1 MRISHKLVQK
11 WSKTGEQF
19 LYFQT
24 VDHSINCS
32 ILIFQ
37 FQPNYDPKVNQ
48 SDIYTLNN
56 KKYIRGEYELY
67 LENVQLKDGG
77 IIYCGHSSERL
88 RLNVV
93 DMQQLP
99 TITHNGRFVAGRKRY
114 SVLNVT
120 EDSYIGLVCQ
130 FSYFVSP
137 ISDLMPLAVSW
148 KVHSK
153 SHLWEGPG
161 DRSTKITKF
170 DNNYNLIQVS
180 SKIQF
185 KVGTQHDKLLYQ
197 CRATDWNN
205 ATSRITDVK
214 LMVTKNPMSTA
225 EIVMIV
231 LFLVLVV
238 ILSVAAL
245 KFYPKLRQNYS
256 FNRLINGFDNSNER
270 ESIPGSQF
278 HDDKTD
284 VEPPQN
290 DQ

>member
-1 MRISHKLVQK
+1 
-11 WSKTGEQF
+11 
-19 LYFQT
+19 
-24 VDHSINCS
+24 
-32 ILIFQ
+32 
-37 FQPNYDPKVNQ
+37 
-48 SDIYTLNN
+48 
-56 KKYIRGEYELY
+56 
-67 LENVQLKDGG
+67 
-77 IIYCGHSSERL
+77 
-88 RLNVV
+88 
-93 DMQQLP
+93 
-99 TITHNGRFVAGRKRY
+99 
-114 SVLNVT
+114 
-120 EDSYIGLVCQ
+120 
-130 FSYFVSP
+130 
-137 ISDLMPLAVSW
+137 MPLAVSW

-278 HDDKTD
+278 YDDKTD